1 MIPLA
6 FLEGHKVAVLGL
18 GRTGLASAKALMAAG
33 AEVLAWDD
41 GEGTRREA
49 ATADIPLGDPT
60 RIDWGEISLMVL
72 SPGIP
77 YQHPQPHPVV
87 ATVKGGGGQVVSDIE
102 LLARA
107 DPKAKVLGITGTNG
121 KSTTTALVGH
131 ILHEAGRVIAV
142 GGNIGTPALALEWLD
157 DDGFYVLE
165 LSSYQLETTF
175 SLSCDVAMLL
185 NISPDHLDRHGGW
198 DGYVAAKRRIFDQQA
213 RGTAAVI
220 GIDDPTCHNIF
231 LDLSGEDGRRIIP
244 VSGACKAEGGVYA
257 TDGRLIDDLDG
268 QAEPVLDLSE
278 TPHLPGSHNAQNAAA
293 AYAACRVVGLTREVI
308 TEGLRSFSGLTHRQE
323 LVTLIEGIAY
333 VNDSKATNPDAAA
346 RALAC
351 YERIFWIAGGRAKEE
366 GLAELEPYLSRIVEA
381 FLIGEAGESFARAL
395 RGKVAVRQC
404 GTLDKA
410 VSEASVTAL
419 QDARRRGDDTP
430 GVVLFSPACASF
442 DQFADFE
449 ARGDAFRHLVLN
461 LEGAAS

>member
-41 GEGTRREA
+41 GEGSRCEA
-49 ATADIPLGDPT
+49 AAVGIPLGDPA
-60 RIDWGEISLMVL
+60 RIDWSEMSLMVL

-77 YQHPQPHPVV
+77 YQHPQPHPAVT
-87 ATVKGGGGQVVSDIE
+87 TVKGVGGEVVSDVE

-107 DPKAKVLGITGTNG
+107 DPKAKVFGITGTNG

-131 ILHEAGRVIAV
+131 ILHEAGRATAV

-198 DGYVAAKRRIFDQQA
+198 DGYVAAKRRIFGQQA
-213 RGTAAVI
+213 LGAAAVI
-220 GIDDPTCHNIF
+220 GIDDPTCRDIF
-231 LDLSGEDGRRIIP
+231 VELRGDGGRRIIP
-244 VSGACKAEGGVYA
+244 ISGTRKTEGGVYA
-257 TDGRLIDDLDG
+257 VNGRLIDDLDG
-268 QAEPVLDLSE
+268 RAESVLDLSE
-278 TPHLPGSHNAQNAAA
+278 TPRLPGSHNAQNAAA
-293 AYAACRVVGLTREVI
+293 AYAACRFVGLPSDTI
-308 TEGLRSFSGLTHRQE
+308 AEGLRSFSGLAHRQE
-323 LVTLIEGIAY
+323 LVTLAEGVAY
-333 VNDSKATNPDAAA
+333 INDSKATNPDAAA

-366 GLAELEPYLSRIVEA
+366 GLAELEPYLPRIVEA
-381 FLIGEAGESFARAL
+381 FLIGEAGESFARSL
-395 RGKVAVRQC
+395 RGKVSVRQC

-410 VSEASVTAL
+410 VSEASETAQ
-419 QDARRRGDDTP
+419 QDARRHAGHTP

-449 ARGDAFRHLVLN
+449 ARGDAFRRLVLDRQG
-461 LEGAAS
+461 GAS